1 MIAWHEGLMK
11 KARRAIAQIPHHHIR
26 CLGQML
32 GQLYFL
38 IDVPHRRIVRRN
50 LHFAYPEWSQAQ
62 IKAVSSKIF
71 GNIGITLIEILQF
84 SCFKCADFIEQF
96 EVQGEGYFWQA
107 LENPN
112 GAIMIS
118 AHLGNWEA
126 LPHVIACRSG
136 HTVTSVARR
145 LDSSLLN
152 RWVLDYR
159 TRFGNG
165 ILFKKEALSGMRK
178 TLRSGKILGLLIDQ
192 TTKKK
197 EGVEVLFFGRKVMA
211 TPAAALMAL
220 RCRASVLLGYCIRD
234 AQGRLIAVAEKPL
247 ELVRS
252 GDMREDIVTN
262 TQLMTTAIENA
273 IRRHCD
279 QWFWVHKRWKR
290 HYPEL
295 YPEYRRRMRRKR
307 KKMAKQAKRQR

>member
-1 MIAWHEGLMK
+1 MLGWKRGL
-11 KARRAIAQIPHHHIR
+11 RNTLRDRIAQIPHHHVR
-26 CLGQML
+26 CLGRLL
-32 GQLYFL
+32 GRLYFS
-38 IDVPHRRIVRRN
+38 IDIPHRRIVRRN
-50 LHFAYPEWSQAQ
+50 LHFAFPEWSRAQ
-62 IKAVSSKIF
+62 VDDMSRKIF
-71 GNIGITLIEILQF
+71 ANIGITLIEILQF
-84 SCFKCADFIEQF
+84 SSFKCDDFMDQF
-96 EVQGEGYFWQA
+96 DVRGEHYFWQA
-107 LENPN
+107 LENPR

-136 HTVTSVARR
+136 RTVTSVARR

-152 RWVLDYR
+152 RWVLNYR

-178 TLRSGKILGLLIDQ
+178 TLQSGNILGLLIDQ
-192 TTKKK
+192 TTKRK

-234 AQGRLIAVAEKPL
+234 AQGRLLAVAEKPL
-247 ELVRS
+247 ELVRT
-252 GDMREDIVTN
+252 GDMRADIVTN
-262 TQLMTTAIENA
+262 TQMMTSAIENA

-295 YPEYRRRMRRKR
+295 YPEYRRRIQRKR
-307 KKMAKQAKRQR
+307 KKRARRA